1 MFRKKK
7 FQRRGKR
14 NKLVINPENS
24 WFEINV
30 IDKNI
35 RERKEMEERIGLTR
49 IVQEL
54 RNSADYVEDKVNH
67 NSSEESFAFNLNDNQ

>member
-7 FQRRGKR
+7 FQRRD
-14 NKLVINPENS
+14 KLVINPEKS
-24 WFEINV
+24 RFEINV
-30 IDKNI
+30 IDKHI

-54 RNSADYVEDKVNH
+54 RNRQLEYKIDII
-67 NSSEESFAFNLNDNQ
+67 LP